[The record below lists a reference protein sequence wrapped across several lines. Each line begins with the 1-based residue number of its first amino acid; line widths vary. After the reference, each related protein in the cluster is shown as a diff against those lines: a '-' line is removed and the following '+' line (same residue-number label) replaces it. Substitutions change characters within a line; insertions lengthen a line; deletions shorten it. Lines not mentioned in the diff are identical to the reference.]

1 MPTMH
6 TRLGRPKG
14 TGVDDSGHLQSL
26 AALLAANPSLKPT
39 TAIRSLGVED
49 PSIIRRLRDK
59 FHADQARLMAEARRS
74 FHANGRALTRP
85 STFQPAARRSLAA
98 AVRTHIPAANDI
110 VPPEETVAAATS
122 THTAAQP
129 PLPAIWCDLGLWAVA
144 TAIEQHA
151 VLAQHWLRH
160 PAIDIAVRGQLAV
173 GAFVVAAMKPRKPLK
188 PRTH

>member
-26 AALLAANPSLKPT
+26 AALLAANPALKPT

-59 FHADQARLMAEARRS
+59 FHADQARLMADARRS
-74 FHANGRALTRP
+74 FHANGRAVARP
-85 STFQPAARRSLAA
+85 SPFQPAARRPLAA

-122 THTAAQP
+122 AHTATQP
-129 PLPAIWCDLGLWAVA
+129 PLPAIWCDLALWAVA

-160 PAIDIAVRGQLAV
+160 PAVEIAVRGQLAV
-173 GAFVVAAMKPRKPLK
+173 GAFVIAAMKPRKPLM

>member
-14 TGVDDSGHLQSL
+14 TGVDDSHHLQSL
-26 AALLAANPSLKPT
+26 AALLAANPALKPT
-39 TAIRSLGVED
+39 TAIRSLGFED

-59 FHADQARLMAEARRS
+59 FHADQARLMADARRS
-74 FHANGRALTRP
+74 FHANGRTVARP
-85 STFQPAARRSLAA
+85 ATFHSAARRPLVA
-98 AVRTHIPAANDI
+98 AVRTHIPAANDS
-110 VPPEETVAAATS
+110 VPPEETVAAAPA
-122 THTAAQP
+122 HTATQP

>member
-1 MPTMH
+1 M
-6 TRLGRPKG
+6 
-14 TGVDDSGHLQSL
+14 
-26 AALLAANPSLKPT
+26 
-39 TAIRSLGVED
+39 
-49 PSIIRRLRDK
+49 
-59 FHADQARLMAEARRS
+59 
-74 FHANGRALTRP
+74 
-85 STFQPAARRSLAA
+85 
-98 AVRTHIPAANDI
+98 RTHIPAANDI

-129 PLPAIWCDLGLWAVA
+129 PLPALWCDFGLWAVA

-160 PAIDIAVRGQLAV
+160 PAIDVAVRGQLAV